1 MTSRPTPNPA
11 APTAGKTTASAQPSR
26 GIFAALTEPAFR
38 LLWIGMLPSML
49 AFQMGQVAVG
59 YVAYLISGEATA
71 LGWISAG
78 WGIPMLFF
86 ALIGGVVADR
96 VPKRT
101 VILCSQATIGTVA
114 IVNAILILT
123 DSLQVWHL
131 VAASAVQGTA
141 FAFNMPSRQAFV
153 AELVSKERLT
163 NAIALNNAG
172 MNLMRVIGPALAGM
186 LIALP
191 FIGPGGI
198 FVLMAGMYVIAIML
212 IFRLPQGRPTR
223 RVTSGGLSELIEGLR
238 YVARHPVLRML
249 LILAC
254 VPVLLGMPYV
264 QMMPVFAEDV
274 FDVGSQGLG
283 TLMAANGAGALLG
296 SLAIAGA
303 SGLQRRGLMQLA
315 LGVAFGLMLAIFA
328 FGRSFPLGLVAIAI
342 AGLANSG
349 YATLN
354 ATLIMQHA
362 EQAFHGRVMSLYMI
376 TFSMMPLGSV
386 PMSWLVDQFG
396 APTVI
401 GIAGLLLA
409 LIIGG
414 VAVANP
420 TYRRV

>member
-1 MTSRPTPNPA
+1 
-11 APTAGKTTASAQPSR
+11 
-26 GIFAALTEPAFR
+26 
-38 LLWIGMLPSML
+38 MLPSML